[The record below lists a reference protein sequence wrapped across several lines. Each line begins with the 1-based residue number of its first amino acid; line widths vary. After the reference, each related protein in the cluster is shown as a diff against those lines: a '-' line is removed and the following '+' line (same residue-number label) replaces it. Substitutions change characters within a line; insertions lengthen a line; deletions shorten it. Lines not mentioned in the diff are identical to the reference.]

1 MLFRSQRAAES
12 EAAAEA
18 AHDTAIKLETEIEK
32 RVMEGTEEVRREAEE
47 SVARLLE
54 RVEREAEESARA
66 RAEDQLQAESERIK
80 QQAQRREERARAAT
94 EEEIRSS
101 VNRAR
106 REVQAVAE
114 DDGPTWLQSQ
124 PKPQRSAGYRTY

>member
-1 MLFRSQRAAES
+1 
-12 EAAAEA
+12 
-18 AHDTAIKLETEIEK
+18 
-32 RVMEGTEEVRREAEE
+32 MEGTEEVRREAEE
-47 SVARLLE
+47 SVTRLLE

-66 RAEDQLQAESERIK
+66 RAEDQLLAESERIK

-106 REVQAVAE
+106 REVQAAAE
-114 DDGPTWLQSQ
+114 EGGPTWLQSQ
-124 PKPQRSAGYRTY
+124 PKPKRPAGYRTY